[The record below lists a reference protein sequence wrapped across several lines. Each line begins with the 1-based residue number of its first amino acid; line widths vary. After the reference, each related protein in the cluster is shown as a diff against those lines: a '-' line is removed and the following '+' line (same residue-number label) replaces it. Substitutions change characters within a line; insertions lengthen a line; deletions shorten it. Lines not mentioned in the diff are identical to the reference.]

1 MSRKSRTT
9 LSVVEKLIEQRRLFQ
24 DWLTK
29 LDAGI
34 EGMPPKVV
42 GRVRNDYRTRL
53 EAVMAELA
61 EHQDSLQ
68 QALGESQERHA
79 ELDRL
84 QNAKREELA
93 ELRLRKHVGEL
104 DEDRFRVQSADLKN
118 ALEGL
123 QKELANAQRDIERYE
138 EILETI
144 AAPEPEPEPAEEDRE
159 EVVSAG
165 AASGRARDLDD
176 PDRSP
181 AGGGG
186 RADDSKDSGGGR
198 DALDELAFLRS
209 VTGAGAPKRTAK
221 APLSAPPPPPRSSA
235 PSAPEP
241 SRAAPAPTAVHTAPP
256 TSPSPAAVAAAP
268 EPLNAAP
275 GLVHMPP
282 DEPQT
287 KPAAAAAGRPGTG
300 KDKSMKC
307 GECGAPNLPTEWYCE
322 KCGAELS
329 AF

>member
-24 DWLTK
+24 DWLVK
-29 LDAGI
+29 LDGGI

-42 GRVRNDYRTRL
+42 ARVRNDYRTRL
-53 EAVMAELA
+53 ESVMAELA

-68 QALGESQERHA
+68 GALGEARQRHD
-79 ELDRL
+79 ELDGQ

-104 DEDRFRVQSADLKN
+104 DEDRFRVQSGEFKN
-118 ALEGL
+118 ALDALG
-123 QKELANAQRDIERYE
+123 KELTNALRDIERYE
-138 EILETI
+138 EILDI
-144 AAPEPEPEPAEEDRE
+144 IGAPEPLPEPSREDDADA
-159 EVVSAG
+159 VGASAPG
-165 AASGRARDLDD
+165 GHGRDLDD
-176 PDRSP
+176 PDRP
-181 AGGGG
+181 AGG
-186 RADDSKDSGGGR
+186 RNDDSKDSGR

-209 VTGAGAPKRTAK
+209 VTGAGAPKRAAK
-221 APLSAPPPPPRSSA
+221 APPPAPPRSAANTAPEPPRASPVAVQAPPPQ
-235 PSAPEP
+235 
-241 SRAAPAPTAVHTAPP
+241 
-256 TSPSPAAVAAAP
+256 AAVAAAP
-268 EPLNAAP
+268 DTGLNAAP
-275 GLVHMPP
+275 GLVHMPA

-287 KPAAAAAGRPGTG
+287 KPAAGAAGRSTPGATG